1 MRPFDVN
8 VLKFL
13 YFKHVLH
20 AFCVK
25 ISIFCVKNIYLRG
38 MCIALEHLF
47 DYDDFRKF
55 LQDYFEEQ
63 KKMRAVFSHRFFAAK
78 AGFSSSSYCL
88 NVIRGRFNLT
98 PKSIEKIAKAM
109 NFEPLQKA
117 YFQALVQYNQAHQV
131 DERENA
137 WEQIVQIRKQIE
149 FTHLTNRE
157 QGYFSRWYYPVVREV
172 AVSGDWHGDY
182 MALARLVD
190 PQITTDEAREAV
202 ANLERWGLIR
212 KCDDG
217 RYEETSQML
226 DASGVAPIALRK
238 IRREYIQHAIGSVET
253 KPKNERFAAFTTL
266 AMSEESYNYAVEVL
280 EEARKKIITRAANDL
295 NVERVYEM
303 MLVAFPMSKKLVK
316 EAGK

>member
-1 MRPFDVN
+1 
-8 VLKFL
+8 
-13 YFKHVLH
+13 
-20 AFCVK
+20 
-25 ISIFCVKNIYLRG
+25 

-109 NFEPLQKA
+109 DFEPLQKA
-117 YFQALVQYNQAHQV
+117 YFEALVQYNQAQQV

-137 WEQIVQIRKQIE
+137 WEQILQIRKQIE
-149 FTHLTNRE
+149 FTHVTTRE
-157 QGYFSRWYYPVVREV
+157 QAYFSKWYYPVVREL
-172 AVSGDWHGDY
+172 AASSDWNGDY
-182 MALARLVD
+182 RVLARSIA
-190 PQITTDEAREAV
+190 PQITTDEARDAV
-202 ANLERWGLIR
+202 KNLLEWGLLR
-212 KCDDG
+212 KLDDD
-217 RYEETSQML
+217 RFEETSQML
-226 DASGVAPIALRK
+226 DATEIPPMALRQ
-238 IRREYIQHAIGSVET
+238 IRREYIQHAIGAVESM
-253 KPKNERFAAFTTL
+253 PKNERFAAFTTL
-266 AMSEESYNYAVEVL
+266 AMSENSYNYAVEVM
-280 EEARKKIITRAANDL
+280 EEARKKIIARASNDL

-303 MLVAFPMSKKLVK
+303 MFVAFPMSKKIGK